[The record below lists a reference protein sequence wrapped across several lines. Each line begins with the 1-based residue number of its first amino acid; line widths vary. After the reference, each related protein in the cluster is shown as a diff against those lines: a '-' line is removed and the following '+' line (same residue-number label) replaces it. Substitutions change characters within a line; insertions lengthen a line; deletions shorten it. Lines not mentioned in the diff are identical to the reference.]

1 MSQQVARFFKP
12 SPQTDLA
19 EEINALLGRLD
30 RLANLLESGGA
41 PGVPGVPGTNIAE
54 KILLLLQ
61 QLVPESIGYSQILP
75 FRKSV
80 AAVTQDEQAQTVSIT
95 GVVENVVMAFPAG
108 TQQLVEVRL
117 YYLPSGGSQRF
128 IVPSIEGAF
137 IALDDFTATFTPRFP
152 IKGPGRL
159 VVEWYNYD
167 SLNSHSVP
175 VVVLISPT
183 RLEVQA

>member
-1 MSQQVARFFKP
+1 MTLQTGRFFKP
-12 SPQTDLA
+12 SPQTDLI
-19 EEINALLGRLD
+19 ESINALLDRLD
-30 RLANLLESGGA
+30 RLADLLESWGA

-75 FRKSV
+75 FQKSV
-80 AAVTQDEQAQTVSIT
+80 PAVTQDEQAQTVSIT
-95 GVVENVVMAFPAG
+95 GVVENVIMAFPAG

-137 IALDDFTATFTPRFP
+137 IALDDFTATFSPRFP

-159 VVEWYNYD
+159 VVEWNNFD
-167 SLNSHSVP
+167 SLNSHNVP
-175 VVVLISPT
+175 VVVHVSPT